1 MQIHHLLGALL
12 IVCGTVTAADNPG
25 WQNARTPQAGGKT
38 GQAPG
43 NAPAGGPPP
52 ATQLTGPLPPP
63 ASPLVQEA
71 ASLDSPL
78 NAGEIRELR
87 GRMADTR
94 FMLSPDTRVVAVDLN
109 NVAGDKTPAGRLRT
123 GIMYLLAGQIAGGDF
138 VLPQYQEEI
147 RKNLD
152 PRYHE
157 VIFRRIEQLDQE
169 VKTKVY
175 DELHNAKGINFI
187 WEALDTQELEQRK
200 FGIRTVLSTQLLQ
213 DYPPAVLKSANTL
226 WLLRYR
232 PDEIPFLRDNF
243 GVPEVTLRRFLK
255 MPEGAAPD
263 GSGVPVLAVFRV
275 KNGTLARILKFTL
288 GPLEL
293 WALNSSPKDSA
304 LRRALTQELGS
315 LRARQILAENFPRG
329 SATSLIEHRARTHD
343 SENVIHDLA
352 AELIRKQGYHL

>member
-1 MQIHHLLGALL
+1 MTDEKKARRVIDFIQCLKHTKGEFHGKPFRLLPWQEK
-12 IVCGTVTAADNPG
+12 IIRDVFGTVQRDNS
-25 WQNARTPQAGGKT
+25 AE
-38 GQAPG
+38 
-43 NAPAGGPPP
+43 
-52 ATQLTGPLPPP
+52 LL
-63 ASPLVQEA
+63 
-71 ASLDSPL
+71 LDY
-78 NAGEIRELR
+78 IRRALDQ
-87 GRMADTR
+87 GHSDYPMMSGCTR

-304 LRRALTQELGS
+304 LRRALTQEVTAGTPDPGRTLSPGFS
-315 LRARQILAENFPRG
+315 HLTDRTPRPH
-329 SATSLIEHRARTHD
+329 T
-343 SENVIHDLA
+343 
-352 AELIRKQGYHL
+352 

>member
-1 MQIHHLLGALL
+1 
-12 IVCGTVTAADNPG
+12 
-25 WQNARTPQAGGKT
+25 
-38 GQAPG
+38 
-43 NAPAGGPPP
+43 
-52 ATQLTGPLPPP
+52 
-63 ASPLVQEA
+63 
-71 ASLDSPL
+71 
-78 NAGEIRELR
+78 
-87 GRMADTR
+87 
-94 FMLSPDTRVVAVDLN
+94 
-109 NVAGDKTPAGRLRT
+109 

-243 GVPEVTLRRFLK
+243 GVPEVTLRR
-255 MPEGAAPD
+255 
-263 GSGVPVLAVFRV
+263 
-275 KNGTLARILKFTL
+275 
-288 GPLEL
+288 
-293 WALNSSPKDSA
+293 
-304 LRRALTQELGS
+304 
-315 LRARQILAENFPRG
+315 
-329 SATSLIEHRARTHD
+329 
-343 SENVIHDLA
+343 
-352 AELIRKQGYHL
+352 

>member
-1 MQIHHLLGALL
+1 YPMMSG
-12 IVCGTVTAADNPG
+12 C
-25 WQNARTPQAGGKT
+25 
-38 GQAPG
+38 
-43 NAPAGGPPP
+43 
-52 ATQLTGPLPPP
+52 
-63 ASPLVQEA
+63 
-71 ASLDSPL
+71 
-78 NAGEIRELR
+78 
-87 GRMADTR
+87 TR

-288 GPLEL
+288 
-293 WALNSSPKDSA
+293 
-304 LRRALTQELGS
+304 
-315 LRARQILAENFPRG
+315 
-329 SATSLIEHRARTHD
+329 
-343 SENVIHDLA
+343 
-352 AELIRKQGYHL
+352 